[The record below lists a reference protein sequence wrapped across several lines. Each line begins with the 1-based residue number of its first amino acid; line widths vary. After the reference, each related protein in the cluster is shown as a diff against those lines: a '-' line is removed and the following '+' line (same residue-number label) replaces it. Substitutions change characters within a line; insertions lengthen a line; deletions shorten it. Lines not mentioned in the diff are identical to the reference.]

1 MRRKI
6 IFIVILV
13 FLLVFFASVVIFYL
27 LGPTRGATFSSIV
40 EIPSSEAGFS
50 LTSPDFANGEPIPAR
65 YTCDG
70 ENIPPTLSWSDPP
83 PGTKSL
89 ALVVDDPDA
98 PVGTWTHWIVYNIPP
113 DVRTMDQSFTP
124 GIQISDVKI
133 LFGKNSWGKQAYGG
147 PCPPSGTHR
156 YVFQLFALD
165 ILLGPKD
172 RMTKNDLSAQMQNHV
187 LGFVQIMGT
196 YTK

>member
-6 IFIVILV
+6 VFIAIGV
-13 FLLVFFASVVIFYL
+13 LLLAFFASVVILYL

-70 ENIPPTLSWSDPP
+70 ENVPPTLSWSDPP
-83 PGTKSL
+83 PGTESL

-98 PVGTWTHWIVYNIPP
+98 PLGTWTHWIVYNIPP
-113 DVRTMDQSFTP
+113 EVRSMDQSFTP
-124 GIQISDVKI
+124 GMQINDAKI
-133 LFGKNSWGKQAYGG
+133 LFGKNSWGKQGYGG

-156 YVFQLFALD
+156 YIFQLFALD

-172 RMTKNDLSAQMQNHV
+172 RMTKNELSAQMQNHI
-187 LGFVQIMGT
+187 LGFVQIMGI

>member
-6 IFIVILV
+6 IFIVIGV

-50 LTSPDFANGEPIPAR
+50 LISPDFANGEPIPAR

-89 ALVVDDPDA
+89 ALIVDDPDA

-124 GIQISDVKI
+124 GIQINDVKI

-156 YVFQLFALD
+156 YVFQLFPLD

-172 RMTKNDLSAQMQNHV
+172 RMTKNDLSAQMQNHI

>member
-6 IFIVILV
+6 IFIIIGV
-13 FLLVFFASVVIFYL
+13 LLLAFFAMVVIFYL
-27 LGPTRGATFSSIV
+27 LGPTRSGTFSSIV

-50 LTSPDFANGEPIPAR
+50 LTSSDFSNGEPIPAR

-70 ENIPPTLSWSDPP
+70 EDIPPTLSWSDPP

-113 DVRTMDQSFTP
+113 EVRTMDQSFTP
-124 GIQISDVKI
+124 GIRINDTKI

-156 YVFQLFALD
+156 YIFQLFALD

-172 RMTKNDLSAQMQNHV
+172 KMTKNDLSAQMQDHI

>member
-6 IFIVILV
+6 IFIVIGV

-40 EIPSSEAGFS
+40 EIPSSEASFS
-50 LTSPDFANGEPIPAR
+50 LISPDFANGEPIPAR

-89 ALVVDDPDA
+89 ALIVDDPDA

-124 GIQISDVKI
+124 GIQINDVKI

-156 YVFQLFALD
+156 YIFQLFALD

-172 RMTKNDLSAQMQNHV
+172 RMTKNDLSAQMQNHI